1 MSPDCS
7 RADFISALRRV
18 SGLSATRE
26 ETLNMEHPG
35 ASIRR
40 ARCAIKMR
48 QRELAQFIGRSNAWQ
63 CGFEAGRVDAT
74 PDEIRAMRAVINSR
88 RQWLEFEIITAR
100 SRLAAVGV

>member
-1 MSPDCS
+1 
-7 RADFISALRRV
+7 
-18 SGLSATRE
+18 
-26 ETLNMEHPG
+26 MEQQQHPG

-63 CGFEAGRVDAT
+63 CGFEAGKVDAT

-100 SRLAAVGV
+100 SRLAAATV